1 MIEHQVDSGP
11 RRQGRQ
17 QGERYQ
23 AFERAALAAHPGKA
37 VRQHTAGQ
45 ELTKLPGDELG
56 EAASVGSVGGG
67 AQEVIQ
73 VISDDP
79 VEHARLRVA
88 RLVAALGTAHAPA

>member
-1 MIEHQVDSGP
+1 MRGALGHSSSTAARAEP
-11 RRQGRQ
+11 RTLA
-17 QGERYQ
+17 GERHQ
-23 AFERAALAAHPGKA
+23 AFERAAVAAHPGKA

-56 EAASVGSVGGG
+56 EAASVGSIGGG

-79 VEHARLRVA
+79 VSMLASA
-88 RLVAALGTAHAPA
+88 